1 MYLRRGSVPYVA
13 GPPLLDGRCTS
24 LLRVVVSEMTY
35 TVSSGTLNSTIPYH
49 TLEELTAYSGGRE
62 FAAPSSRTPPRL
74 DPSRLGSPFALPWK
88 KSCGRLF
95 SFSTKIN
102 ASFAQ
107 QWHHCDVIFEVMFL
121 QTVTKV
127 VYQFLRPK
135 FIEKCSRLLPDG
147 AAASA
152 KSMGICA
159 HCTCLNIGEL
169 SANYWNG
176 TMAT

>member
-1 MYLRRGSVPYVA
+1 
-13 GPPLLDGRCTS
+13 
-24 LLRVVVSEMTY
+24 
-35 TVSSGTLNSTIPYH
+35 
-49 TLEELTAYSGGRE
+49 
-62 FAAPSSRTPPRL
+62 
-74 DPSRLGSPFALPWK
+74 
-88 KSCGRLF
+88 
-95 SFSTKIN
+95 
-102 ASFAQ
+102 
-107 QWHHCDVIFEVMFL
+107 MFL

-169 SANYWNG
+169 SANY
-176 TMAT
+176 